1 MNLSKAYEFFLDHI
15 YGIMVIDRDGN
26 VVYMN
31 RQCADYIKV
40 DLASSIGKYVT
51 DVFPPSNMQNLLTGD
66 KRVNSNFYF
75 ADGRMSF
82 SMQVQLREGDAI
94 VGVLEYDLIQD
105 ADALEDFVAKYT
117 KILAEERKIDREQF
131 RNLRRTNYSIGDL
144 IGSSPKMIEL
154 KSRIMQAATTN
165 STVVITGE
173 TGTGKELVA
182 HSIHNL
188 SARTFGNFIKINAAG
203 FPESLAESEFFGYD
217 EGAFTGAKKGGKK
230 GKFELADAGTLFIDE
245 INQMPLSLQPK
256 ILRALQEREIDRV
269 GGVGSVRIDVRIIA
283 ATNRDLEELVR
294 EGSFREDLFYRLNV
308 LPIRIPPLRE
318 RKEDLPELVMDKIV
332 KLNLELGKNII
343 YVDDAVHNRLRS
355 HDWPGN
361 VRELH
366 NALEQAMNYAEGD
379 TLRAEYFNLR
389 IDNSR
394 LDLSKLSSFENPIE
408 AIRREAE
415 RKLINDI
422 LAMFDGNRS
431 KTADYLKISRPL
443 LYQKM
448 ARLGIKTMK

>member
-1 MNLSKAYEFFLDHI
+1 
-15 YGIMVIDRDGN
+15 
-26 VVYMN
+26 
-31 RQCADYIKV
+31 
-40 DLASSIGKYVT
+40 
-51 DVFPPSNMQNLLTGD
+51 
-66 KRVNSNFYF
+66 
-75 ADGRMSF
+75 
-82 SMQVQLREGDAI
+82 
-94 VGVLEYDLIQD
+94 
-105 ADALEDFVAKYT
+105 
-117 KILAEERKIDREQF
+117 
-131 RNLRRTNYSIGDL
+131 
-144 IGSSPKMIEL
+144 MIEL
-154 KSRIMQAATTN
+154 KNRIMQAAITN

-203 FPESLAESEFFGYD
+203 FPESLAESEFFGYE

-269 GGVGSVRIDVRIIA
+269 GGGESVRIDVRIIA
-283 ATNRDLEELVR
+283 ATNHDLDDLVSQ
-294 EGSFREDLFYRLNV
+294 GKFRKDLYYRLNV
-308 LPIRIPPLRE
+308 LSIPIPPLRE
-318 RKEDLPELVMDKIV
+318 RKEDLPELVMDKV
-332 KLNLELGKNII
+332 MKLNLELGKNIV
-343 YVDDAVHNRLRS
+343 YVDDAVYNHLRN

-366 NALEQAMNYAEGD
+366 NAIEQAMNYAKGD
-379 TLRAEYFNLR
+379 TLRVEYFNLR

-394 LDLSKLSSFENPIE
+394 LDLSKLSGFEHPIE
-408 AIRREAE
+408 AIKREAE
-415 RKLINDI
+415 RKLIHDI

-431 KTADYLKISRPL
+431 KTAEYLKVSRPL

-448 ARLGIKTMK
+448 ARLGIKTVK